1 MSTHR
6 LDTRALHLAIYARML
21 DEGLSAAQVAA
32 RVDVSASTLTRL
44 KGGRCPDADGLV
56 SLLVWL
62 GCEASQFTVPDGG
75 AGPG

>member
-32 RVDVSASTLTRL
+32 RVGVSASTLTRV
-44 KGGRCPDADGLV
+44 KGGRCPDADALV

-62 GCEASQFTVPDGG
+62 GREASEFTVRSDG
-75 AGPG
+75 AGTG